1 MVHAATLLAASL
13 AVFWLAPRV
22 LVLGNWRV
30 RFPRLALTLWFGALF
45 GAVALAVAAV
55 VVPLTCCLGVE
66 ESAAHGG
73 ESPAAMLGWLAL
85 ALVGALVG
93 LVSGVAEPLARS
105 RREAA
110 GRFEPAVVT
119 RQERPGYTLVWV
131 EADRALTFAV
141 PSRRPEIVVATVLRD
156 LLSPAELEA
165 VIAHE
170 HAHLRQRHSW
180 AVRIAEVTS
189 SCLPSSWRV
198 GVEFRRATLL
208 LVELIADDA
217 AAKQVGAVHLANA
230 LAVMGRACGDVGM
243 DLRADRLALRRWPKP
258 RQRSV
263 AAAASA

>member
-1 MVHAATLLAASL
+1 MVHAAALFAASV

-22 LVLGNWRV
+22 LGWGNWRV
-30 RFPRLALTLWFGALF
+30 RFPRLALTLWFAAFF

-55 VVPLTCCLGVE
+55 VVPLTCCLGLE

-73 ESPAAMLGWLAL
+73 ESPVMMLGWLAL
-85 ALVGALVG
+85 ALLGAVVG

-110 GRFEPAVVT
+110 GRFEPAVVC
-119 RQERPGYTLVWV
+119 REERPGFTLVWV
-131 EADRALTFAV
+131 EADRPVTFAV
-141 PSRRPEIVVATVLRD
+141 PAREPEIVVATELRE
-156 LLSPAELEA
+156 LLTSTELEA

-189 SCLPSSWRV
+189 SCMPSSWRV
-198 GVEFRRATLL
+198 GAEFRRATLL

-230 LAVMGRACGDVGM
+230 LAVMGRACGDMGM

-258 RQRSV
+258 RHRRV
-263 AAAASA
+263 AAAAGA

>member
-1 MVHAATLLAASL
+1 MVHAAALLAASL
-13 AVFWLAPRV
+13 AVFWLAPR
-22 LVLGNWRV
+22 LLGWGNWRV
-30 RFPRLALTLWFGALF
+30 RFPRLALTLWFGAFF

-66 ESAAHGG
+66 SGTAHNE
-73 ESPAAMLGWLAL
+73 ESPATMLGWLAL

-93 LVSGVAEPLARS
+93 LISGVAEPLARS

-110 GRFEPAVVT
+110 GQFEHAVVS
-119 RQERPGYTLVWV
+119 REEGDGFTLVWID
-131 EADRALTFAV
+131 ADRPTTFAV
-141 PSRRPEIVVATVLRD
+141 SSRDPEIVVATQLRE
-156 LLSPAELEA
+156 LLMPAELEA

-170 HAHLRQRHSW
+170 QAHLRQRHSW

-189 SCLPSSWRV
+189 SCMPSSWRV

-217 AAKQVGAVHLANA
+217 AARQVGAVHLANA
-230 LAVMGRACGDVGM
+230 LAVMGRATGDVGM

-258 RQRSV
+258 RQRPV
-263 AAAASA
+263 AAAVSA